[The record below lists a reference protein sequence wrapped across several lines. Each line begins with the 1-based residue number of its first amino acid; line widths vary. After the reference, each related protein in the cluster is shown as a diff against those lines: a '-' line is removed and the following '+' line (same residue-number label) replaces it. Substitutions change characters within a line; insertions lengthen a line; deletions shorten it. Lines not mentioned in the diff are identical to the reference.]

1 MKDAF
6 ERRALLLHLGDV
18 LEAIERLSAGGEG
31 ERKTLHQ
38 LIAANEALAS
48 LPLLQQVSQ
57 QMTLHE
63 FVQRASAA
71 FSTWPRALLEPE
83 LNREHLASMV
93 QRNLFAGNPAGWR
106 AYVRGFKPEVAW
118 FGDGLPA
125 GDTDA
130 ESRADTYDAVEEDAR
145 ADEPAVVGDV
155 ERDEASTMYERESV
169 ESGGPFYPSWPW
181 KSST

>member
-18 LEAIERLSAGGEG
+18 LEAIERLAAGGEG

-38 LIAANEALAS
+38 LIAANEALAG

-83 LNREHLASMV
+83 LNREHLAAMV
-93 QRNLFAGNPAGWR
+93 QRNLFAANTAGWR
-106 AYVRGFKPEVAW
+106 AYVRELKPEVAW

-125 GDTDA
+125 EGAAA
-130 ESRADTYDAVEEDAR
+130 ETRADPCDMGAEDAR
-145 ADEPAVVGDV
+145 VAEPTVVGDV
-155 ERDEASTMYERESV
+155 ERGEASAMNERESV
-169 ESGGPFYPSWPW
+169 EGGGPFYPSWPW
-181 KSST
+181 KSAT